1 MIQQELN
8 ALGASLVN
16 RTDRLASDISHNN
29 AQIEKLQDKLLTSN
43 IFWAIILI
51 GWMVLKW

>member
-1 MIQQELN
+1 MMQELN
-8 ALGASLVN
+8 ALGTSLVN